1 MRKSSGSE
9 VEFQAK
15 LDEAG
20 VAHRIIDSA
29 EARIVLDTTSSV
41 RSAELGT
48 VEEVEELGTELYV
61 VPLTEICRFEYGEV
75 PVVHAV
81 LGKSRVHARL
91 VAIRPGSGRHETR
104 RVEPKVY
111 LVVVDGGALIAT
123 GDHIRSKS

>member
-1 MRKSSGSE
+1 VSHNTVAEVWTAGGSE

-20 VAHRIIDSA
+20 VAHRIIDNA

-61 VPLTEICRFEYGEV
+61 VPELCTEFRCRSV
-75 PVVHAV
+75 
-81 LGKSRVHARL
+81 SC
-91 VAIRPGSGRHETR
+91 
-104 RVEPKVY
+104 
-111 LVVVDGGALIAT
+111 
-123 GDHIRSKS
+123 